1 MAFEILLAKKK
12 KKIRQRNATQTCHIC
27 SKYNSKNKET
37 LSLFLSV
44 QVDAIEYYRAK
55 EKNLLEEMR
64 TQVETV
70 PERPLGIAFVTLQ
83 NVAMAKL

>member
-1 MAFEILLAKKK
+1 MQHKRATFVLNTTV
-12 KKIRQRNATQTCHIC
+12 KIK
-27 SKYNSKNKET
+27 S
-37 LSLFLSV
+37 LSLFLSL
-44 QVDAIEYYRAK
+44 QVDAIEYYRTK

-70 PERPLGIAFVTLQ
+70 PEHPLGIAFVTLQ